1 MRLLNGRV
9 ALGDCNLGSVEQ
21 LEGLTAAIE
30 VINHDLGESNLVWSR
45 DDLRE
50 FRRTLD
56 KLGEVMM
63 RLRGAVRVRIGALTG
78 GHLDAG

>member
-1 MRLLNGRV
+1 MSLLNGRV
-9 ALGDCNLGSVEQ
+9 ALGNCKLGSVEQ
-21 LEGLTAAIE
+21 LQGLTAAIE
-30 VINHDLGESNLVWSR
+30 VINSDLGESDRVWSR

-56 KLGEVMM
+56 QLGEVMM